1 MREKYSNYITKFNS
15 PFACYLHE
23 LALEGLFDD
32 EQGDVFTTI
41 FWFGKNHQHA
51 LVCDDLGFV
60 NHVRAYAPVP
70 KENN

>member
-60 NHVRAYAPVP
+60 THIRQ
-70 KENN
+70 NNN